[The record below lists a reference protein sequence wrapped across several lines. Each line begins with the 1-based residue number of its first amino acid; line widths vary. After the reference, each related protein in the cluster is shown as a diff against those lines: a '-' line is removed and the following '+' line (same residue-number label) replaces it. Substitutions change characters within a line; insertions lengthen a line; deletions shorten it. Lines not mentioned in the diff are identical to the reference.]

1 MRDGIE
7 IEILQKICSLIIPFP
22 YAWIASLVV
31 GFCPWISTLR
41 VIFRLLCFFTI
52 FCVLATHVFCKMA
65 ASPPRHIF
73 THKRTVRLII
83 ENDMRIDS
91 LQVIALLPNFQPDIT
106 CVVPLFGGKCIDITL
121 RDHKVTARLAV
132 SGFDYGDIQKLLRLL
147 GKRAIHVPW
156 FVRAE
161 FPENV
166 VVNLLKQYRELK
178 TQNVRRLYF

>member
-1 MRDGIE
+1 M
-7 IEILQKICSLIIPFP
+7 IIPFP

-65 ASPPRHIF
+65 ASPP
-73 THKRTVRLII
+73 L

-91 LQVIALLPNFQPDIT
+91 LQVIASLPNFQADIT
-106 CVVPLFGGKCIDITL
+106 CVVPRFRGKCIDITL
-121 RDHKVTARLAV
+121 RDRKVTTRLAA
-132 SGFDYGDIQKLLRLL
+132 SGFDFGDLQKLLRLL
-147 GKRAIHVPW
+147 GKRAIHVPS

-166 VVNLLKQYRELK
+166 VIDLLKQYRELK
-178 TQNVRRLYF
+178 TENVHRLYF